1 MFLACKTY
9 DKQLTIEKMGLSHQA
24 WSHEGSTFK
33 KKVTRKAHFP
43 RPGESDPFVVV
54 PNISAVTKF
63 CKVLVP
69 FRSVVIED
77 TVKFDVF
84 NIKKYKV

>member
-1 MFLACKTY
+1 M
-9 DKQLTIEKMGLSHQA
+9 
-24 WSHEGSTFK
+24 K
-33 KKVTRKAHFP
+33 KLNRLVTAELQKNEEIPHFDHFP

-54 PNISAVTKF
+54 PNISAVTKY